1 MSVRDDIDTALQDVV
16 SLFAKRLSSVKF
28 DYHLKDRPDG
38 EFVVFEVANITGRF
52 YSIVN
57 DINSALDDEHL
68 FKDRV
73 FIQERSKKPSNI
85 FEMPEMMLLKKE
97 LTQSLTVH
105 RNTFKQDF
113 FSRYIPSVSNSEDD
127 IVSRANFV
135 VYGRRGAGK
144 SSLLAYAMHTAEK
157 EALPFVWIA
166 MQTYSGRSDIQAVF
180 SVLSEIFREIK
191 PFSNNI
197 ESVNEFEK
205 LVVTLSEEDSDKGL
219 GSKLDRL
226 IPRARSILAD
236 VASYDAPLTVFVDDI
251 HLLDE
256 ALQPKLLGVLYSL
269 ARDNSVYI
277 KVSGIEPLTRTWDGA
292 SSIGMQSP
300 HDIQVIRLDHN
311 LTMPHLSRDHIKQIL
326 EGHAKY
332 CGFPSISYMVDD
344 KAISRLVLS
353 AAAVPRDALSLFSQ
367 AIIKSS
373 VRKQKT
379 VSITS
384 INSAASES
392 IEDKF
397 RDLELGVNYDKSE
410 IANLLEKVKK
420 FCLEEKK
427 ITAFLV
433 RIDNSSPGYALVL
446 KLAALRFAH
455 VLHEGI
461 TPEAAGKRY
470 IALMLDFGFYVGIRT
485 ARSLKMFMEEPVV
498 LLAKDLRKLP
508 IFKPDA

>member
-1 MSVRDDIDTALQDVV
+1 MSARDDIDAALQNVI
-16 SLFAKRLSSVKF
+16 SLFAKRLSAVKF
-28 DYHLKDRPDG
+28 DYHLKSRPDG
-38 EFVVFEVANITGRF
+38 EYVVFEVANLTDRF
-52 YSIVN
+52 YSIINDVN
-57 DINSALDDEHL
+57 ASLDDEHF

-73 FIQERSKKPSNI
+73 IIQERPKKPGNI

-127 IVSRANFV
+127 VVGRANFV

-144 SSLLAYAMHTAEK
+144 SSLLAYAMHTVEK
-157 EALPFVWIA
+157 ESLPFVWIA
-166 MQTYSGRSDIQAVF
+166 MQTYSGRLDVQAIF
-180 SVLSEIFREIK
+180 SVLSEIFSEVR
-191 PFSNNI
+191 PFAVDVQSI
-197 ESVNEFEK
+197 EEFEK
-205 LVVTLSEEDSDKGL
+205 LARGLSEEESEQGL
-219 GSKLDRL
+219 SNKLDRL
-226 IPRARSILAD
+226 IPRARSLLAGIS
-236 VASYDAPLTVFVDDI
+236 SYDEPLTIFIDDI

-256 ALQPKLLGVLYSL
+256 ALQPRLLGVLYSL

-277 KVSGIEPLTRTWDGA
+277 KVSGIEPLTRTWDGVNNV
-292 SSIGMQSP
+292 GMQSP

-311 LTMPHLSRDHIKQIL
+311 LTMPHLSRDHIKKIL
-326 EGHAKY
+326 DGHARY
-332 CGFPSISYMVDD
+332 CGFPSITYMVDD

-367 AIIKSS
+367 AIVKSS
-373 VRKQKT
+373 VKKQKS

-410 IANLLEKVKK
+410 IASLLERVKK
-420 FCLEEKK
+420 FCLEDKK

-433 RIDNSSPGYALVL
+433 RIDNASPGYALIQ

>member
-1 MSVRDDIDTALQDVV
+1 MSAKSDINIDVQDVV
-16 SLFAKRLSSVKF
+16 GFLAKKLRSIKF
-28 DYHLKDRPDG
+28 EYHLKTRPDG
-38 EFVVFEVANITGRF
+38 EYIVFEVANLSERF
-52 YSIVN
+52 YALINEVN
-57 DINSALDDEHL
+57 DMLDDSHA
-68 FKDRV
+68 FKDKV
-73 FIQERSKKPSNI
+73 IIQERQKKPANI
-85 FEMPEMMLLKKE
+85 FEMPEMLLLKKE

-105 RNTFKQDF
+105 RNTFKEDF
-113 FSRYIPSVSNSEDD
+113 FSRYIPSVSNAEED
-127 IVSRANFV
+127 IVGRANFV

-157 EALPFVWIA
+157 EELPFVWIP
-166 MQTYSGRSDIQAVF
+166 MQTYSGRADIQAIY
-180 SVLSEIFREIK
+180 SVVAEIFGQLED
-191 PFSNNI
+191 FFDGDQGS
-197 ESVNEFEK
+197 EDFENQ
-205 LVVTLSEEDSDKGL
+205 LRLLSEEDDDKGL
-219 GSKLDRL
+219 ASKLDRM
-226 IPRARSILAD
+226 IPRARSALANI
-236 VASYDAPLTVFVDDI
+236 AKYDAPLTIFIDDI
-251 HLLDE
+251 HLIE
-256 ALQPKLLGVLYSL
+256 VKLQPKLLSVLYSL
-269 ARDNSVYI
+269 ARDNSIYI
-277 KVSGIEPLTRTWDGA
+277 KVSGIEPLTRTWDGM
-292 SSIGMQSP
+292 SNVGMQSP

-311 LTMPHLSRDHIKQIL
+311 LTMPHLSKEHIRLIL
-326 EGHAKY
+326 DGHAKY

-367 AIIKSS
+367 AIVKST
-373 VRKQKT
+373 VKKQKS

-397 RDLELGVNYDKSE
+397 RDLEMGVNYDRNE
-410 IANLLEKVKK
+410 IASLLEKVKE
-420 FCLEEKK
+420 FCLIERK

-433 RIDNSSPGYALVL
+433 RIDNASHGYALIQ

-485 ARSLKMFMEEPVV
+485 ARSLKMFMEQPEV

>member
-1 MSVRDDIDTALQDVV
+1 MSASNDIDTALQEVV

-38 EFVVFEVANITGRF
+38 EFVVFEVANITARF
-52 YSIVN
+52 YTIVN
-57 DINSALDDEHL
+57 DVNFALDDEHL

-105 RNTFKQDF
+105 RNTFKKDF

-157 EALPFVWIA
+157 ESLPFVWIA
-166 MQTYSGRSDIQAVF
+166 MQTYSGRSDIQTVF
-180 SVLSEIFREIK
+180 SVLSEVFREIK
-191 PFSNNI
+191 PFSSDVEAVEAF
-197 ESVNEFEK
+197 ES
-205 LVVTLSEEDSDKGL
+205 LVTGLSEEDSDKGL
-219 GSKLDRL
+219 VSKLDRL
-226 IPRARSILAD
+226 IPRARGLLSGI
-236 VASYDAPLTVFVDDI
+236 ASYDTPLTIFIDDI
-251 HLLDE
+251 HLLE
-256 ALQPKLLGVLYSL
+256 ETLQPKLLSVLYSL

-292 SSIGMQSP
+292 VNVGMQSP

-373 VRKQKT
+373 VKKQKS

-433 RIDNSSPGYALVL
+433 RIDNSSPGYALIQ

>member
-1 MSVRDDIDTALQDVV
+1 MMDKDDIDVSLQNVI
-16 SLFAKRLSSVKF
+16 SLFAKRLSAVKF
-28 DYHLKDRPDG
+28 DYHLKSRPDG
-38 EFVVFEVANITGRF
+38 EYVVFEVANLTDRF
-52 YSIVN
+52 YSIINEV
-57 DINSALDDEHL
+57 NSALEEDHM

-73 FIQERSKKPSNI
+73 IVQERLKKPQNI

-127 IVSRANFV
+127 IVGRANFV

-144 SSLLAYAMHTAEK
+144 SSLLAYAMHTAER
-157 EALPFVWIA
+157 EELPFVWVA
-166 MQTYSGRSDIQAVF
+166 MQTYSSRSDIQAVF
-180 SVLSEIFREIK
+180 SVLSEIFSEVK
-191 PFSNNI
+191 PFAVDAQSI
-197 ESVNEFEK
+197 EEFEK
-205 LVVTLSEEDSDKGL
+205 QARDLSEEDSSKGL
-219 GSKLDRL
+219 VGKLDRL
-226 IPRARSILAD
+226 IPRARSLLAG
-236 VASYDAPLTVFVDDI
+236 VASYDEPLTIFIDDI
-251 HLLDE
+251 HLLD
-256 ALQPKLLGVLYSL
+256 ASLQPKLLGVLYSL

-292 SSIGMQSP
+292 NNSGMQSP

-311 LTMPHLSRDHIKQIL
+311 LTMPHLSKDHIRRIL
-326 EGHAKY
+326 DGHARY

-367 AIIKSS
+367 AIVKSS
-373 VRKQKT
+373 VKKQKS

-397 RDLELGVNYDKSE
+397 RDLELGVNYNKNE
-410 IANLLEKVKK
+410 IASLLDKVKK
-420 FCLEEKK
+420 FCLEDKK

-433 RIDNSSPGYALVL
+433 RIDNASEGYALVQ

-485 ARSLKMFMEEPVV
+485 ARSLKMFMDEPVV
-498 LLAKDLRKLP
+498 LSAKDLRKLP
-508 IFKPDA
+508 IFKPDV

>member
-1 MSVRDDIDTALQDVV
+1 MSEKLNSNVGVQDVV
-16 SLFAKRLSSVKF
+16 NYLSKKVRSVRF
-28 DYHLKDRPDG
+28 EYHLKARPDG
-38 EFVVFEVANITGRF
+38 EYIVFEVASLSERF
-52 YSIVN
+52 YALIN
-57 DINSALDDEHL
+57 DINDILDESHP
-68 FKDRV
+68 FKDKII
-73 FIQERSKKPSNI
+73 IQERQKKPSNI
-85 FEMPEMMLLKKE
+85 FEMPEMLLLKKE

-105 RNTFKQDF
+105 RNTFKEDF
-113 FSRYIPSVSNSEDD
+113 FSRYIPSVSNAEED
-127 IVSRANFV
+127 IVGRANFV

-157 EALPFVWIA
+157 ESLPFVWIP
-166 MQTYSGRSDIQAVF
+166 MQTYNGRSDIQAVYSVVAEIF
-180 SVLSEIFREIK
+180 SQLEEFFDGDQTAEEIENQLRLLSETDDE
-191 PFSNNI
+191 
-197 ESVNEFEK
+197 
-205 LVVTLSEEDSDKGL
+205 KGL
-219 GSKLDRL
+219 ITKLDRM
-226 IPRARSILAD
+226 IPRARGTLAN
-236 VASYDAPLTVFVDDI
+236 VANYDSPLTIFIDDI
-251 HLLDE
+251 HLVDVT
-256 ALQPKLLGVLYSL
+256 LQPKLLGVLYSL
-269 ARDNSVYI
+269 ARDNSIYI
-277 KVSGIEPLTRTWDGA
+277 KVSGIEPLTRTWDGL
-292 SSIGMQSP
+292 SNVGMQSP

-311 LTMPHLSRDHIKQIL
+311 LTMPDLSKEHIKLIL

-367 AIIKSS
+367 AIVKST
-373 VRKQKT
+373 VKKQKT

-397 RDLELGVNYDKSE
+397 RDLELGVNYDRNE
-410 IANLLEKVKK
+410 IASLLEKVKE
-420 FCLEEKK
+420 FCLVEKK

-433 RIDNSSPGYALVL
+433 RIDNASPGYALIQ

-461 TPEAAGKRY
+461 TPESAGKRY

-485 ARSLKMFMEEPVV
+485 ARSLKMFMEQPEV